1 MKKPAGEA
9 GYAGDGEFGIGWGM
23 DQASVAQIAI
33 SGFGFAAGGALFD
46 SYRSWKRG
54 RRELVIS
61 KDWRGKPVVDR
72 KLKLFERAFVWG
84 VVVWTMIAAVI
95 SYHSLTS

>member
-1 MKKPAGEA
+1 MRGAGNLVER
-9 GYAGDGEFGIGWGM
+9 GM
-23 DQASVAQIAI
+23 DQSSFAQIA
-33 SGFGFAAGGALFD
+33 SASFGGAIGLYGLD
-46 SYRSWKRG
+46 SYRSWKRN